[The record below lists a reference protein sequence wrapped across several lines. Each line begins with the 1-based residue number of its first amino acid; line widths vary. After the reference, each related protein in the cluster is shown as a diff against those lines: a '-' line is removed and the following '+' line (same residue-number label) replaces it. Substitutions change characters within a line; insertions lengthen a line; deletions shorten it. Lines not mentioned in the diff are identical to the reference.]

1 MRLGWLRLGLLSA
14 ALLGAAGCYHLGYE
28 RDRSIGRVI
37 AVPIFENQTLRRHLE
52 HDLTRHVRRELLESS
67 SYHLAPTG
75 PGVPELRGAILAVQ
89 EGVLIAG
96 PAEEVLYGE
105 LRVQVSAGVYLDGR
119 LVAGEDTD
127 GDGVPDAEFSL
138 SGLAERDTT
147 RGEDR
152 ASASEEALRDVAEM
166 LALRLQGRVDDRH
179 EPNQEAAGA
188 APLGPGLQRAL
199 IQRDPDLYRIEL
211 PSRRALRVTLY
222 HDDAGLSQ
230 RLVGEGQARARDEG
244 RILELVGGEEAGSH
258 VLEVRGPD
266 EGARYALLVEV
277 LDDDPFE
284 PNQDAAQAT
293 PLVRGGSLRLLGRD
307 DDWFVIERP
316 RGGAL
321 EVELRGPFAAVA
333 CDAQGLPLRGVEG
346 EELAGGGQRL
356 QVPAGEGSVFVRVQG
371 DGSARA
377 YVIAAR

>member
-1 MRLGWLRLGLLSA
+1 MGPLLRFALVAA
-14 ALLGAAGCYHLGYE
+14 ALAAAGCYHVGYE
-28 RDRSIGRVI
+28 PDRAIGREL
-37 AVPIFENQTLRRHLE
+37 AVPIFDNQTLRRHLE

-67 SYHLAPTG
+67 SYHLASQG

-127 GDGVPDAEFSL
+127 GDGVPDAEFTL
-138 SGLAERDTT
+138 SGLAERDGT

-152 ASASEEALRDVAEM
+152 ASAADEALRDVAEM

-188 APLGPGLQRAL
+188 ALLPPGLQRAL
-199 IQRDPDLYRIEL
+199 IQRDPDLYRIAL
-211 PSRRALRVTLY
+211 PERRALRVTLY
-222 HDDAGLSQ
+222 HDDAGLTQ
-230 RLVGEGQARARDEG
+230 RLLGAGRATARDEG
-244 RILELVGGEEAGSH
+244 RILELVGGEEAAEH
-258 VLEVRGPD
+258 VIEVRGPN

-277 LDDDPFE
+277 LDDDPYE
-284 PNQDAAQAT
+284 PNQDAANAT
-293 PLVRGGSLRLLGRD
+293 PLPRGGSLRLLGRD
-307 DDWFVIERP
+307 EDWFVIARP
-316 RGGAL
+316 QAREL
-321 EVELRGPFAAVA
+321 EVELRGPFKAVA
-333 CDAQGLPLRGVEG
+333 CDERGLPLRGVEA
-346 EELAGGGQRL
+346 EPTPGGQRL
-356 QVPAGEGSVFVRVQG
+356 KVPSGEGSVFVRVQG

-377 YVIAAR
+377 YEILAR